1 MQDFQEF
8 TKSLFSGQ
16 WYTSYLVIGMLC
28 LVAYFITSRIL
39 LRTVSHLFKK
49 TSTKFDD
56 ILIEKRVFNK
66 LPFLVPL
73 VIVYNSKDLLYWNN
87 LLDRVILSTIVLIF
101 LYSLNALINAL
112 NEMFKLTEL
121 SKKFSIKSY
130 TQIGKLL
137 INIFGIIVVIAVLT
151 GNSPVYLLSGL
162 GALTAVLIL
171 VFKDTILSLVS
182 SVQIS
187 SNDLFKVGDW
197 VEAPQFGADGDVID
211 IALHSVKIQNW
222 DKTISVIP
230 TNKLIDSSFKNWR
243 GMAESGGRRIKR
255 SINIDMSSIK
265 FCTNEMIGRF
275 TKFKVISNYLKVK
288 LEEVQRFNIENN
300 ITDESLINGRSL
312 TNIGTFRAYIEG
324 YLRNHNQIHDEMTFL
339 VRQLSPSA
347 NGLPIEIYVFS
358 NDTDWLNY
366 EKIQADIFDH
376 LLAVVSEFEL
386 KVFQNPSGSDFK
398 SSFADVNE
406 TLFNSPSTY

>member
-8 TKSLFSGQ
+8 TKSVFSGQ
-16 WYTSYLVIGMLC
+16 WYTSYLLIGMLC

-56 ILIEKRVFNK
+56 ILIEERVFSK

-73 VIVYNSKDLLYWNN
+73 VILYNSKDLLYWNN
-87 LLDRVILSTIVLIF
+87 LLDRVILSTIALIF

-265 FCTNEMIGRF
+265 FCTNEMIDRYS
-275 TKFKVISNYLKVK
+275 KYNVIANYIKVK

-324 YLRNHNQIHDEMTFL
+324 YLRNHNKIHDEMTFL

-406 TLFNSPSTY
+406 

>member
-1 MQDFQEF
+1 MQDSQEF
-8 TKSLFSGQ
+8 IQSLFSDQ
-16 WYTSYLVIGMLC
+16 WYSSYLVIGILC

-56 ILIEKRVFNK
+56 ILIEQRVFNK
-66 LPFLVPL
+66 LPYLVPL
-73 VIVYNSKDLLYWNN
+73 IILYNSKDIIFWNA
-87 LLDRVILSTIVLIF
+87 LLDRAILSAIAIVF
-101 LYSLNALINAL
+101 LYSLNAFINAF
-112 NEMFKLTEL
+112 NEMFKLTDL

-137 INIFGIIVVIAVLT
+137 INIFGIIVVMAILT

-162 GALTAVLIL
+162 GALTAVLVL

-243 GMAESGGRRIKR
+243 GMSESGGRRIKR
-255 SINIDMSSIK
+255 SINIDMNTIK
-265 FCTNEMIGRF
+265 FCTTEMIDRYS
-275 TKFKVISNYLKVK
+275 KFNVISDYLKVK
-288 LEEVQRFNIENN
+288 LEEIQQFNSDSKVE
-300 ITDESLINGRSL
+300 EEGLINGRSL
-312 TNIGTFRAYIEG
+312 TNIGTFRAYVEG
-324 YLRNHNQIHDEMTFL
+324 YLRNHNQIHNEMTFL
-339 VRQLSPSA
+339 VRQLPPNAS
-347 NGLPIEIYVFS
+347 GLPIEIYVFS
-358 NDTDWLNY
+358 NDTDWASY
-366 EKIQADIFDH
+366 EKIQSDIFDH
-376 LLAVVSEFEL
+376 LLSVVSEFEL

-398 SSFADVNE
+398 SSFSEENK
-406 TLFNSPSTY
+406 Y

>member
-16 WYTSYLVIGMLC
+16 WYTSYLLIGMLC

-56 ILIEKRVFNK
+56 ILIEERVFNK

-73 VIVYNSKDLLYWNN
+73 VILYNSKDLLYWNN
-87 LLDRVILSTIVLIF
+87 LLDRVILSTIALIF

-112 NEMFKLTEL
+112 NEMFKLTDL

-137 INIFGIIVVIAVLT
+137 VNIFGIIVVIAVLT

-265 FCTNEMIGRF
+265 FCTNEMIDRYS
-275 TKFKVISNYLKVK
+275 KYNVIANYLKVK

-324 YLRNHNQIHDEMTFL
+324 YLRNHNKIHDEMTFL

-406 TLFNSPSTY
+406 

>member
-8 TKSLFSGQ
+8 TKSVFSGQ
-16 WYTSYLVIGMLC
+16 WYTSYLLIGMLC

-39 LRTVSHLFKK
+39 LRTVTHLFKK

-56 ILIEKRVFNK
+56 ILIEERVFNK

-73 VIVYNSKDLLYWNN
+73 VILYNSKDLLYWNN
-87 LLDRVILSTIVLIF
+87 LLDRVILSTIALIF

-112 NEMFKLTEL
+112 NEMFKLTDL

-265 FCTNEMIGRF
+265 FCTNEMIDRYS
-275 TKFKVISNYLKVK
+275 KYNVIANYIKVK

-324 YLRNHNQIHDEMTFL
+324 YLRNHNKIHDEMTFL

-398 SSFADVNE
+398 SSFADVNK
-406 TLFNSPSTY
+406 

>member
-8 TKSLFSGQ
+8 TRSVFSGQ
-16 WYTSYLVIGMLC
+16 WYTSYLLIGMLC

-39 LRTVSHLFKK
+39 LRTISHLFKK

-56 ILIEKRVFNK
+56 ILIEERVFNK

-73 VIVYNSKDLLYWNN
+73 VILYNSKDLLYWNN
-87 LLDRVILSTIVLIF
+87 LLDRVILSTIALIF

-112 NEMFKLTEL
+112 NQMFKLTDL

-265 FCTNEMIGRF
+265 FCTNEMISRYS
-275 TKFKVISNYLKVK
+275 KYNVIANYLKVK

-324 YLRNHNQIHDEMTFL
+324 YLRNHNKIHDEMTFL

-347 NGLPIEIYVFS
+347 DGLPIEIYVFS

-406 TLFNSPSTY
+406 

>member
-8 TKSLFSGQ
+8 TKSVFSGQ
-16 WYTSYLVIGMLC
+16 WYTSYLLIGMLC

-39 LRTVSHLFKK
+39 LRTISHLFKK

-56 ILIEKRVFNK
+56 ILIEQKVFNK

-73 VIVYNSKDLLYWNN
+73 VILYNSKDLLYWNN
-87 LLDRVILSTIVLIF
+87 LLDRVILSTIALIF

-112 NEMFKLTEL
+112 NQMFKLTDL

-324 YLRNHNQIHDEMTFL
+324 YLRNHNKIHDEMTFL

-406 TLFNSPSTY
+406 

>member
-1 MQDFQEF
+1 MQDSQEF
-8 TKSLFSGQ
+8 IQSLFSDQ
-16 WYTSYLVIGMLC
+16 WYSSYLVIGILC

-56 ILIEKRVFNK
+56 ILIEQRVFNK
-66 LPFLVPL
+66 LPYLVPL
-73 VIVYNSKDLLYWNN
+73 IILYNSKDIIFWNA
-87 LLDRVILSTIVLIF
+87 LLDRAILSAIAIVF
-101 LYSLNALINAL
+101 LYSLNAFINAF
-112 NEMFKLTEL
+112 NEMFKLTDL

-137 INIFGIIVVIAVLT
+137 INIFGIIVVMAILT

-162 GALTAVLIL
+162 GALTAVLVL

-187 SNDLFKVGDW
+187 SNDLFRVGDW

-406 TLFNSPSTY
+406 

>member
-8 TKSLFSGQ
+8 TKSVFSGQ
-16 WYTSYLVIGMLC
+16 WYTSYLLIGMLC

-39 LRTVSHLFKK
+39 LRTVSHLFKR
-49 TSTKFDD
+49 TSTQFDD
-56 ILIEKRVFNK
+56 ILLEERVFNK

-73 VIVYNSKDLLYWNN
+73 VILYNSKDLLYWNN
-87 LLDRVILSTIVLIF
+87 LLDRVILSTIALIF

-112 NEMFKLTEL
+112 NEMFKLTDL

-265 FCTNEMIGRF
+265 FCTNEMIDRYS
-275 TKFKVISNYLKVK
+275 KYNVIANYIKVK

-324 YLRNHNQIHDEMTFL
+324 YLRNHNKIHDEMTFL

-406 TLFNSPSTY
+406 

>member
-8 TKSLFSGQ
+8 TKSVLSGQ
-16 WYTSYLVIGMLC
+16 WYTSYLLIGMLC

-56 ILIEKRVFNK
+56 ILIEERVFSK

-73 VIVYNSKDLLYWNN
+73 VILYNSKDLLYWNN
-87 LLDRVILSTIVLIF
+87 LLDRVILSTIALIF

-265 FCTNEMIGRF
+265 FCTNEMIDRYS
-275 TKFKVISNYLKVK
+275 KYNVIATYIKVK

-324 YLRNHNQIHDEMTFL
+324 YLRNHNKIHDEMTFL

-406 TLFNSPSTY
+406 

>member
-8 TKSLFSGQ
+8 TKSVFSYQ
-16 WYTSYLVIGMLC
+16 WYTSYLLIGMLC

-56 ILIEKRVFNK
+56 ILIEERVFNK

-73 VIVYNSKDLLYWNN
+73 VILYNSKDLLYWNN
-87 LLDRVILSTIVLIF
+87 LLDRVILSTIALIF

-112 NEMFKLTEL
+112 NEMFKLTDL

-265 FCTNEMIGRF
+265 FCTNEMIDRYS
-275 TKFKVISNYLKVK
+275 KYNVIANYIKVK

-324 YLRNHNQIHDEMTFL
+324 YLRNHNKIHDEMTFL

-406 TLFNSPSTY
+406 